1 MLDTFL
7 MLANAQASS
16 SMQVRPITLVLTIS
30 AGVGLGAATGCQPSW
45 CGDPFDA
52 AMTEAYAAV
61 EARDAVRVRA
71 AGKPSH

>member
-1 MLDTFL
+1 
-7 MLANAQASS
+7 
-16 SMQVRPITLVLTIS
+16 MQVRPITLVLTIS

-61 EARDAVRVRA
+61 SMVVENR
-71 AGKPSH
+71 GNLNI